1 MRVSVARCRNEQ
13 RGEYRGCRL
22 KLFHVG
28 ISSLWHDPNRTG
40 KINAMLVSKRQT
52 ETTDVD
58 PAVASLPRARAAAAR
73 AKSNAVAALGD
84 TLDANFFKAIAEP
97 VRQQIVL
104 ILLQEGRMNVQAV
117 ASHLVQDRSVVS
129 RHLAFLEQ
137 AGFLRSYRVQRF
149 TEYELDGPAIIEKF
163 ERVLGQLRM
172 AAALCCPPSSNGD

>member
-1 MRVSVARCRNEQ
+1 
-13 RGEYRGCRL
+13 
-22 KLFHVG
+22 
-28 ISSLWHDPNRTG
+28 
-40 KINAMLVSKRQT
+40 MLVSKRQK
-52 ETTDVD
+52 ET
-58 PAVASLPRARAAAAR
+58 PAVDAAVTSLPRSRAATAR

-84 TLDANFFKAIAEP
+84 TLDATFFKAIAEP

-104 ILLQEGRMNVQAV
+104 ILLQEGRLNVQGV

-129 RHLAFLEQ
+129 RHLTFLEQ

-172 AAALCCPPSSNGD
+172 AAALCCPPPSNAG

>member
-1 MRVSVARCRNEQ
+1 MVDSTVVS
-13 RGEYRGCRL
+13 
-22 KLFHVG
+22 
-28 ISSLWHDPNRTG
+28 S
-40 KINAMLVSKRQT
+40 
-52 ETTDVD
+52 
-58 PAVASLPRARAAAAR
+58 PRSRAAATR

-84 TLDANFFKAIAEP
+84 TLDTNFFKAIAEP

-104 ILLQEGRMNVQAV
+104 ILLREGRLNVQAV
-117 ASHLVQDRSVVS
+117 ASYLVQDRSVVS

-172 AAALCCPPSSNGD
+172 AAALCCPPLSDGE